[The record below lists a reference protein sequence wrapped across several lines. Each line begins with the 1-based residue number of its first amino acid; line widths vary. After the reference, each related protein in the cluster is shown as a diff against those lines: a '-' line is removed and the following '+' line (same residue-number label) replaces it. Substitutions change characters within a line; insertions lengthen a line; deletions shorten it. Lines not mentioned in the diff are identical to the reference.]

1 MDVTSIATTIDS
13 VITGDLASATA
24 TVGGAL
30 VGDAL
35 GGKFKGININLD
47 SARNAINNYE
57 DNVSGWIDKTT
68 DAIKN
73 GDEQVLIDS
82 GIDPK
87 VAISFIKDLGP
98 GKIKDMEE
106 EINIVE
112 NKIRETL
119 AEANSLTANITDGV
133 TAGTLSLLPDAAQ
146 IPKKLEL
153 FGGLA
158 SATAGVSGALGGL
171 TDKFKGT
178 FMDIPMPEF
187 SAIKDSI
194 SGPGGIGDIV
204 GNAKDQ
210 FTTITTSEWKFTD
223 NLKMDIGG
231 SWGADA
237 GLADL
242 PFDTGSIGI

>member
-1 MDVTSIATTIDS
+1 MN
-13 VITGDLASATA
+13 
-24 TVGGAL
+24 
-30 VGDAL
+30 
-35 GGKFKGININLD
+35 INID
-47 SARNAINNYE
+47 SARSAINNYE
-57 DNVSGWIDKTT
+57 DNTSSWIDRTT

-73 GDEQVLIDS
+73 GDEQALIDA

-87 VAISFIKDLGP
+87 VASSSIKELGP

-112 NKIRETL
+112 NKLRDTL
-119 AEANSLTANITDGV
+119 AESDTLTANITDGV
-133 TAGTLSLLPDAAQ
+133 KAGTLSLLPDAAQ
-146 IPKKLEL
+146 IPKKEEL

-158 SATAGVSGALGGL
+158 SATAGVSDALSGL

-187 SAIKDSI
+187 SAIKNSI

-210 FTTITTSEWKFTD
+210 FTTINTSEWKFTD

-237 GLADL
+237 GDL